1 MRTKL
6 IAVAALAIATGAAL
20 ATPAHATTTVGGCQV
35 LIEDLSADTA
45 AATSL
50 GRAGAGLVAKAD
62 AAAVKLDESKTAD
75 ALEKLLDY
83 DSTLDALF
91 SAPKPKVS
99 ETDYAALNTDVE
111 AAIACIGESSA
122 S

>member
-6 IAVAALAIATGAAL
+6 MSVAALAIATGAAV
-20 ATPAHATTTVGGCQV
+20 ATPAHATTTVGECRV
-35 LIEDLSADTA
+35 LIEDLSANTA

-62 AAAVKLDESKTAD
+62 AAAIKLDENKTAD

-83 DSTLDALF
+83 DSTLDALL
-91 SAPKPKVS
+91 SAAKPKVS
-99 ETDYAALNTDVE
+99 EIDHATLNTEVE
-111 AAIACIGESSA
+111 AAIACIGDISA
-122 S
+122 V